1 MSVLMTNHFTGK
13 YIKRGGILRP
23 ISSAVSKQQE
33 LFASNLPEGSIIECF
48 YELQHDDGTL
58 PQLAK
63 LHVLIR
69 QLASHIGETVENMKL
84 LVKDRAGLCIA
95 REVAGKEYFLAKSFG
110 ECSKEELSLAIQ
122 AAIEIGEE
130 VNFLIQ

>member
-1 MSVLMTNHFTGK
+1 MSNHLTGK
-13 YIKRGGILRP
+13 FIKKGGRLDF
-23 ISSAVSKQQE
+23 STLAASKQFE
-33 LFASNLPEGSIIECF
+33 VFVSGINEGSIVEFF
-48 YELQHDDGTL
+48 YEVTHDDGTL

-63 LHVLIR
+63 LHVMLKH
-69 QLASHIGETVENMKL
+69 LSNHIGETVENMKL

-122 AAIEIGEE
+122 AAIEIGQE
-130 VNFLIQ
+130 VNFPLV

>member
-1 MSVLMTNHFTGK
+1 MSHFNGK
-13 YIKRGGILRP
+13 YIKKNGQLTH
-23 ISSAVSKQQE
+23 SSLAAAKQFE
-33 LFASNLPEGSIIECF
+33 IYLSRIPEGQIVEFF
-48 YELQHDDGTL
+48 YEIQHDDGTL

-63 LHVLIR
+63 IHAMLKD
-69 QLASHIGETVENMKL
+69 LATHIGETVDNLKL

-122 AAIEIGEE
+122 AIVEIGIE
-130 VNFLIQ
+130 VNHPVG

>member
-1 MSVLMTNHFTGK
+1 MTHHFTGK
-13 YIKRGGILRP
+13 FVKREGLLRP
-23 ISSAVSKQQE
+23 ISSGVSKQQE
-33 LFASNLPEGSIIECF
+33 LFVSHIPEGSIVECF

-63 LHVLIR
+63 LHVIIR
-69 QLASHIGETVENMKL
+69 QLASHIGETVENMKI
-84 LVKDRAGLCIA
+84 LVKDRAGLCIS

-122 AAIEIGEE
+122 ACIEIGEE
-130 VNFLIQ
+130 VNFLVG

>member
-1 MSVLMTNHFTGK
+1 MNHFNGK
-13 YIKRGGILRP
+13 YKKEEGVLKP
-23 ISSAVSKQQE
+23 ISLASAKQRE
-33 LFASNLPEGSIIECF
+33 LFVSHIPEGAIVEFF

-63 LHVLIR
+63 LHVIIR
-69 QLASHIGETVENMKL
+69 QLATHVGETVENMKL

-130 VNFLIQ
+130 VNFILA

>member
-1 MSVLMTNHFTGK
+1 MTHHFTGK
-13 YIKRGGILRP
+13 YIKRGGMLRP
-23 ISSAVSKQQE
+23 ISSAVSKQME
-33 LFASNLPEGSIIECF
+33 LYVSKIPEGSIVECF
-48 YELQHDDGTL
+48 YEMQHDDGTL

-63 LHVLIR
+63 LHVVIR
-69 QLASHIGETVENMKL
+69 HLATHIGETVENMKL

-122 AAIEIGEE
+122 AAMEIGEE
-130 VNFLIQ
+130 VNFLIH